1 MALRWLAAPIL
12 LTLPLAPVPPSDLPE
27 AVPPLKAEG
36 QAPVAAPLTFDRSL
50 ESLENNRVITPQER
64 RQIET
69 GGAGMVRPLNVP
81 AFQQACRTGALS
93 KQECREGVAVRGRDR
108 RRGPRVVLN
117 GRSGSD
123 RRRADGRPLPPIAV
137 PVSAL
142 LAGSTGGF
150 RLESV
155 FAVSPRPASIPG
167 NGNRRLLFPILGSAI
182 TTSEFGW
189 RMHPIVG
196 QWLMHAGKDFAAPE
210 GTPVVA
216 ALSGTVL
223 SSGLAGG
230 YGIAVELDHGDPPRR
245 TLYGHLSEIY
255 VKAGE
260 TVRQGEVIGRVG
272 STGLSTGPH
281 LHFELRRP
289 DGDGWVAT
297 DPGELDLNPITAS
310 GADAV
315 SLLVGQ
321 LMNSL
326 ERPQASGSGA

>member
-1 MALRWLAAPIL
+1 MDPLALRWLAAPIL
-12 LTLPLAPVPPSDLPE
+12 LTLPLAPDVE
-27 AVPPLKAEG
+27 T
-36 QAPVAAPLTFDRSL
+36 PVAPPLTFDHSL
-50 ESLENNRVITPQER
+50 ESLEQNRVITRQER
-64 RQIET
+64 LQIEA
-69 GGAGMVRPLNVP
+69 GGGGVARPIDVP
-81 AFQQACRTGALS
+81 AFQQACQTGALS
-93 KQECREGVAVRGRDR
+93 KQECRQGVAVRGRDR
-108 RRGPRVVLN
+108 RRGARVVLN
-117 GRSGSD
+117 GRD
-123 RRRADGRPLPPIAV
+123 QTTPISV

-142 LAGSTGGF
+142 LTGSTGGF

-155 FAVSPRPASIPG
+155 FAVSPRPAAIPG
-167 NGNRRLLFPILGSAI
+167 NGNRQLLFPILGSAI
-182 TTSEFGW
+182 TTSGFGW

-230 YGIAVELDHGDPPRR
+230 YGVAVELDHGDPPRR

-255 VKAGE
+255 VQAGQ

-289 DGDGWVAT
+289 EGDGWVAT
-297 DPGELDLNPITAS
+297 DPGDLDLNPLTAS

-326 ERPQASGSGA
+326 ERPEASASGA

>member
-1 MALRWLAAPIL
+1 LALRWLAAPIL
-12 LTLPLAPVPPSDLPE
+12 LTLPLAPSPDSDFRSTG
-27 AVPPLKAEG
+27 A
-36 QAPVAAPLTFDRSL
+36 FDQSL
-50 ESLENNRVITPQER
+50 ESLEKNRIITPAER
-64 RQIET
+64 KQLET
-69 GGAGMVRPLNVP
+69 GDVLRPTEAG
-81 AFQQACRTGALS
+81 AFQEACRSGALS
-93 KQECREGVAVRGRDR
+93 KRECRNGVVLRGRHLR
-108 RRGPRVVLN
+108 RDTPVVLN
-117 GRSGSD
+117 GRD
-123 RRRADGRPLPPIAV
+123 QRPMPPISV

-142 LAGSTGGF
+142 LAGSSGGF

-155 FAVSPRPASIPG
+155 FAVSPRPAAIPG
-167 NGNRRLLFPILGSAI
+167 NGNRQPLFPIIGSAI
-182 TTSEFGW
+182 TTSDFGW
-189 RMHPIVG
+189 RIHPIVG

-230 YGIAVELDHGDPPRR
+230 YGIAVELAHSNPTRR
-245 TLYGHLSEIY
+245 TLYGHLSEIF

-297 DPGELDLNPITAS
+297 DPGDLDLNPLTAS
-310 GADAV
+310 GDDAV

-326 ERPQASGSGA
+326 ERPDASSSGA

>member
-1 MALRWLAAPIL
+1 M
-12 LTLPLAPVPPSDLPE
+12 
-27 AVPPLKAEG
+27 
-36 QAPVAAPLTFDRSL
+36 
-50 ESLENNRVITPQER
+50 
-64 RQIET
+64 
-69 GGAGMVRPLNVP
+69 
-81 AFQQACRTGALS
+81 
-93 KQECREGVAVRGRDR
+93 
-108 RRGPRVVLN
+108 VLN
-117 GRSGSD
+117 GRD
-123 RRRADGRPLPPIAV
+123 QTTPISV

-142 LAGSTGGF
+142 LTGSTGGF

-155 FAVSPRPASIPG
+155 FAVSPRPAAIPG
-167 NGNRRLLFPILGSAI
+167 NGNRQLLFPILGSAI
-182 TTSEFGW
+182 TTSGFGW

-230 YGIAVELDHGDPPRR
+230 YGVAVELDHGDPPRR

-255 VKAGE
+255 VQAGQ

-289 DGDGWVAT
+289 EGDGWVAT
-297 DPGELDLNPITAS
+297 DPGDLDLNPLTAS

-326 ERPQASGSGA
+326 ERPEASDSGA

>member
-1 MALRWLAAPIL
+1 MDPLALRWLAAPIL
-12 LTLPLAPVPPSDLPE
+12 LTLPLAPDVE
-27 AVPPLKAEG
+27 T
-36 QAPVAAPLTFDRSL
+36 PVAPPLTFDHSL
-50 ESLENNRVITPQER
+50 ESLEQNRVITRQER
-64 RQIET
+64 LQIEVGG
-69 GGAGMVRPLNVP
+69 GGAARPIDVQ
-81 AFQQACRTGALS
+81 AFQQACQTGALS
-93 KQECREGVAVRGRDR
+93 KQECRQGVAVRGRDR
-108 RRGPRVVLN
+108 RRGARVVLN
-117 GRSGSD
+117 GRD
-123 RRRADGRPLPPIAV
+123 QTTPISV

-142 LAGSTGGF
+142 LTGSTGGF

-155 FAVSPRPASIPG
+155 LAVSPRPAAIPG
-167 NGNRRLLFPILGSAI
+167 NGNRQLLFPILGSAI
-182 TTSEFGW
+182 TTSGFGW

-255 VKAGE
+255 VKAGQ

-297 DPGELDLNPITAS
+297 DPGDLDLNPLTAS

-326 ERPQASGSGA
+326 ERPEAPASGA

>member
-1 MALRWLAAPIL
+1 MDPLALRWLAAPIL
-12 LTLPLAPVPPSDLPE
+12 LTLPLAPDVE
-27 AVPPLKAEG
+27 T
-36 QAPVAAPLTFDRSL
+36 PVAPPLTFDHSL
-50 ESLENNRVITPQER
+50 ESLEQNRVITRQER
-64 RQIET
+64 LQIEA
-69 GGAGMVRPLNVP
+69 GGGGVARPIDVP
-81 AFQQACRTGALS
+81 AFQQACQTGALS
-93 KQECREGVAVRGRDR
+93 KQECRQGVAVRGRDR
-108 RRGPRVVLN
+108 RRGARVVLN
-117 GRSGSD
+117 GRD
-123 RRRADGRPLPPIAV
+123 QTTPISV

-142 LAGSTGGF
+142 LTGSTGGF

-155 FAVSPRPASIPG
+155 LAVSPRPAAIPG
-167 NGNRRLLFPILGSAI
+167 NGNRQLLFPILGSAI
-182 TTSEFGW
+182 TTSGFGW

-255 VKAGE
+255 VQAGQ

-289 DGDGWVAT
+289 EGDGWVAT
-297 DPGELDLNPITAS
+297 DPGDLDLNPLTAS

-326 ERPQASGSGA
+326 ERPKASASGG

>member
-1 MALRWLAAPIL
+1 MDPLALRWLAAPIL
-12 LTLPLAPVPPSDLPE
+12 LTLPLAPDVE
-27 AVPPLKAEG
+27 T
-36 QAPVAAPLTFDRSL
+36 PVAPPLTFDHSL
-50 ESLENNRVITPQER
+50 ESLEQNRVITRQER
-64 RQIET
+64 LQIEA
-69 GGAGMVRPLNVP
+69 GGGGVARPIDVP
-81 AFQQACRTGALS
+81 AFQQACQTGALS
-93 KQECREGVAVRGRDR
+93 KQECRQGVAVRGRDR
-108 RRGPRVVLN
+108 RRGARVVLN
-117 GRSGSD
+117 GRD
-123 RRRADGRPLPPIAV
+123 QTTPISV

-142 LAGSTGGF
+142 LTGSTGGF

-155 FAVSPRPASIPG
+155 LAVSPRPAAIPG
-167 NGNRRLLFPILGSAI
+167 NGNRQLLFPILGSAI
-182 TTSEFGW
+182 TTSGFGW

-255 VKAGE
+255 VQAGQ

-289 DGDGWVAT
+289 EGDGWVAT
-297 DPGELDLNPITAS
+297 DPGDLDLNPLTAS

-326 ERPQASGSGA
+326 ERPKASASGA